1 MKPDV
6 SIVVPAFDEQD
17 RLGASIERI
26 LQYLSA
32 DDAQRTELIVVDDG
46 STDRTSEIAEL
57 AAASFP
63 LITTRV
69 IRYKENRGKGYAVK
83 TGLLAANADIAVFSD
98 ADLSTPIDE
107 IDKLVRQP
115 HQQSSSKA
123 SDEGVQYDLLPML
136 DGTSI
141 SVNNKT
147 RIKTKNILFVG
158 SGTFEKVK
166 PTDLILEL

>member
-1 MKPDV
+1 MFKFIDFDELIKKLIEDRG
-6 SIVVPAFDEQD
+6 IVV
-17 RLGASIERI
+17 
-26 LQYLSA
+26 
-32 DDAQRTELIVVDDG
+32 
-46 STDRTSEIAEL
+46 
-57 AAASFP
+57 
-63 LITTRV
+63 
-69 IRYKENRGKGYAVK
+69 
-83 TGLLAANADIAVFSD
+83 
-98 ADLSTPIDE
+98 IDE